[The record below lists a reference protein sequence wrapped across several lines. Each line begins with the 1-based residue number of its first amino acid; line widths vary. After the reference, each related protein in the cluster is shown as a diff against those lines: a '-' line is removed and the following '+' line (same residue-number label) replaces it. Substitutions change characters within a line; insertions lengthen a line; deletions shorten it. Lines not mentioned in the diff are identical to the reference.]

1 MHGLKD
7 MSTFDAGDV
16 KNDNTRN
23 HIQIDTEFSQPSMI
37 NYDASLS
44 SLKELPNIKTKQQQS
59 YSDASSS

>member
-1 MHGLKD
+1 
-7 MSTFDAGDV
+7 MSTFDAGDA

-23 HIQIDTEFSQPSMI
+23 HIQIDTEFNQSSMI
-37 NYDASLS
+37 NYDVSHS